1 VAVRGGI
8 VGTTVGMTAATIV
21 PTGMTGIEI
30 GTKTEI
36 GIRTGI
42 EMATETEGTHTETGR
57 IWNEIE
63 MICGKTTER
72 GIDRLSIN

>member
-1 VAVRGGI
+1 MSP
-8 VGTTVGMTAATIV
+8 VGT
-21 PTGMTGIEI
+21 
-30 GTKTEI
+30 KI

-63 MICGKTTER
+63 MICGRTVLCCFTAGRK
-72 GIDRLSIN
+72 GITSAQAT

>member
-1 VAVRGGI
+1 
-8 VGTTVGMTAATIV
+8 MTAATIA

-42 EMATETEGTHTETGR
+42 EMTIETEETHGETGR
-57 IWNEIE
+57 IWSEIK
-63 MICGKTTER
+63 MICGRTTCR
-72 GIDRLSIN
+72 GINRVSKNI

>member
-8 VGTTVGMTAATIV
+8 VGTTVGMTEATIA

-30 GTKTEI
+30 GTKTGI
-36 GIRTGI
+36 GIGTGI
-42 EMATETEGTHTETGR
+42 EMTTETEGTNGETGR

-63 MICGKTTER
+63 MICGRTT
-72 GIDRLSIN
+72 

>member
-1 VAVRGGI
+1 M
-8 VGTTVGMTAATIV
+8 GMTGATIA
-21 PTGMTGIEI
+21 PTGMTRIEI

-42 EMATETEGTHTETGR
+42 EMTTETEGPHTETGR

-63 MICGKTTER
+63 MIRGRTTER

>member
-1 VAVRGGI
+1 
-8 VGTTVGMTAATIV
+8 MTAAIIA
-21 PTGMTGIEI
+21 PTGTTRIEI

-42 EMATETEGTHTETGR
+42 EMTTETEGTHGETGR

-63 MICGKTTER
+63 MICGKTTCR
-72 GIDRLSIN
+72 GINRVSINM